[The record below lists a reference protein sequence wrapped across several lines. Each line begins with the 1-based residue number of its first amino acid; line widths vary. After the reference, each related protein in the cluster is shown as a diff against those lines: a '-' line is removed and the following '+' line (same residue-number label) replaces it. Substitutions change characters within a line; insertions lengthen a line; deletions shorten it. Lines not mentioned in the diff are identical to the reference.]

1 MKEKACMQIWRII
14 WCEDAQVGRMLYA
27 NQAQEKGISILSA
40 QEDETMEETTQLAEL
55 KYRNGLM

>member
-1 MKEKACMQIWRII
+1 
-14 WCEDAQVGRMLYA
+14 MLYA